1 MAPVTYTVE
10 VTREGD
16 AWIADVIDLPGAHTF
31 ARNLTALD
39 DAVHE
44 VIALVTDAPDD
55 ADRPPLHYVYAG
67 VDETFLEAAKLGEAR
82 EDIEARQRQ
91 LTLAS
96 AVAAAR
102 LAAAGYSVRDIA
114 GALKLTP
121 GRVSQILNADP
132 RPTAAAVI
140 EPLGGTAIVYGRSS
154 SLEDRFEAELH
165 KRSSDVK

>member
-16 AWIADVIDLPGAHTF
+16 AWIADVVDLPGAHTY

-96 AVAAAR
+96 AVAAGK

-114 GALKLTP
+114 GALKLSP
-121 GRVSQILNADP
+121 GRVSQVLNESP
-132 RPTAAAVI
+132 RPAAAPMVQQFGNFDI
-140 EPLGGTAIVYGRSS
+140 FI
-154 SLEDRFEAELH
+154 EAEEPSEGAVPRH
-165 KRSSDVK
+165 RSSDVK